1 MQATQS
7 TSSSTTDAGRRWWLI
22 PGLLLL
28 GIGVSAGAYLA
39 KAPAHPAAHG
49 AETPK
54 NSETTGAQIHVD
66 VVSPTRGT
74 LERKTSQAGTAMAFE
89 WVDIY
94 AEVSGYLKTRTVD
107 IGSFVKK
114 GALLA
119 EIDVPDLKAK
129 QEQQKAARELAK
141 AQVAQKKAAIASAE
155 ADLEAVK
162 ARKKAAEAKLH
173 SDQAYLKFRD
183 KQLVRFQDLFRER
196 SIDARLVDEQ
206 EDRREAAFEAV
217 NASQEAVHAA
227 EAQLK
232 SMEAKIAQAKADWEE
247 SQRMV
252 EVAKAELDRASAMV
266 EFSTME
272 APFDGVI
279 TFRDQGFNEGAFI
292 RAATGGGSSGP
303 LLTLQH
309 TDTMRIVVPIPDR
322 DVPYCRP
329 GVSEAL
335 ITFDALPGEVFPP
348 YPVSRIAQSED
359 LQTKTMRAEIDVP
372 NPKGLIRQGMY
383 GLVTIT
389 LAKAENAVSIPSAC
403 LAGKAAGGKATVYV
417 VRDNKVYLTPIK
429 TRLDNG
435 IEIEV
440 VQGLDKDA
448 RVVLNPSGDL
458 ADGVAVNVTE
468 VDRSPKSVASA
479 QH

>member
-1 MQATQS
+1 MQATQGTTAS
-7 TSSSTTDAGRRWWLI
+7 TVDATRRWWLI
-22 PGLLLL
+22 PALLLL
-28 GIGVSAGAYLA
+28 VIAVAAGAYLA
-39 KAPAHPAAHG
+39 KAPAHSTAHG
-49 AETPK
+49 AEAPK
-54 NSETTGAQIHVD
+54 KSGSTGTQIHVD

-74 LERKTSQAGTAMAFE
+74 LERRTSQAGTAMAFE

-94 AEVSGYLKTRTVD
+94 AEVSGYLKKRKVD
-107 IGSFVKK
+107 IGSVVKK
-114 GALLA
+114 GDLLA

-129 QEQQKAARELAK
+129 QEQQKAARELAI
-141 AQVAQKKAAIASAE
+141 AQVAQKKAAITSAE
-155 ADLEAVK
+155 ADFDAVK

-183 KQLVRFQDLFRER
+183 KQLARFQDLFRER

-217 NASQEAVHAA
+217 NASNEAVHAA

-232 SMEAKIAQAKADWEE
+232 SMQAKIAQANADWEE
-247 SQRMV
+247 AKRMV

-266 EFSTME
+266 EFSTIE
-272 APFDGVI
+272 AAFDGVI
-279 TFRDQGFNEGAFI
+279 TFRDPGFNEGAFI
-292 RAATGGGSSGP
+292 RAATAGGSATP

-329 GVSEAL
+329 GVSQAL
-335 ITFDALPGEVFPP
+335 ITFDALPGQVFPP

-383 GLVTIT
+383 GLMTIT
-389 LAKAENAVSIPSAC
+389 LAKAENALSIPSAC
-403 LAGKAAGGKATVYV
+403 LAGKAEGGKATVYV

-435 IEIEV
+435 IEVEV
-440 VQGLDKDA
+440 VEGLDKDV

-458 ADGVAVNVTE
+458 ADGVAVSVTE
-468 VDRSPKSVASA
+468 VDKSPKPVASA
-479 QH
+479 RH

>member
-7 TSSSTTDAGRRWWLI
+7 PSASTADGGRRWWLV
-22 PGLLLL
+22 PALLLL
-28 GIGVSAGAYLA
+28 LVGVAAGAYLA
-39 KAPAHPAAHG
+39 KAPAHPTAHG

-54 NSETTGAQIHVD
+54 KAENSGTHIHVD
-66 VVSPTRGT
+66 VVSPARGT

-107 IGSFVKK
+107 IGSVVKK
-114 GALLA
+114 GKLLA

-129 QEQQKAARELAK
+129 KEQQEAAKKLAI
-141 AQVAQKKAAIASAE
+141 AQVAQKKAVITSAE
-155 ADLEAVK
+155 ADLDTVT
-162 ARKKAAEAKLH
+162 ARKKAAEAKLS
-173 SDQAYLKFRD
+173 SDKAYLKFRH
-183 KQLVRFQDLFRER
+183 KQLVRYQDLLHER

-206 EDRREAAFEAV
+206 EDRREAALEAV

-232 SMEAKIAQAKADWEE
+232 SMAAKIEQAKADWEE
-247 SQRMV
+247 AKGMV
-252 EVAKAELDRASAMV
+252 EVAKAELDRAAAMV
-266 EFSTME
+266 EFSTIE

-292 RAATGGGSSGP
+292 RAATAGGSATP

-329 GVSEAL
+329 GVSQAL
-335 ITFDALPGEVFPP
+335 ITFDALPGQVFPP

-359 LQTKTMRAEIDVP
+359 VLTKTMRAEIDVP

-403 LAGKAAGGKATVYV
+403 LAGKAAGGRATVYV
-417 VRDNKVYLTPIK
+417 VRDSKVYLTPIK
-429 TRLDNG
+429 TSLDNG

-440 VQGLDKDA
+440 VEGLDKDA

-458 ADGVAVNVTE
+458 ANGVAVSVTE
-468 VDRSPKSVASA
+468 VDKNPKSLASA
-479 QH
+479 EH